1 MNAPEAQL
9 ASTVLMIRP
18 VRFQQNPLTAASNA
32 FMEDIGL
39 LPRDY
44 QQAAK
49 DYEKQQAEAGRAR
62 AVADYIAGMTDRYAI
77 TEYGRIFDPV
87 ELT

>member
-1 MNAPEAQL
+1 MA
-9 ASTVLMIRP
+9 
-18 VRFQQNPLTAASNA
+18 
-32 FMEDIGL
+32 DIGL
-39 LPRDY
+39 LPYDY
-44 QQAAK
+44 QQSAK
-49 DYEKQQAEAGRAR
+49 DYEKQQGETGRAR